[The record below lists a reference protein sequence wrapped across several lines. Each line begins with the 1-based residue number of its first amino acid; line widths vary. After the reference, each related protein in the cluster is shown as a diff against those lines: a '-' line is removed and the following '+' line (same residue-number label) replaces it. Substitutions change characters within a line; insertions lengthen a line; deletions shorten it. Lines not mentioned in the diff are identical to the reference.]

1 MFANAVIQ
9 SVPAIERRLKE
20 IQEAQEADEIYQMLR
35 QYCKNGGPHRQCCRC
50 CTTIAASEI
59 TVNNGL
65 LLKGNRIIIPS
76 VLHLDILDKLHS
88 GHQGISK
95 CRERA
100 RQEVW

>member
-1 MFANAVIQ
+1 MKFIKCYVSTVRMEGLTD
-9 SVPAIERRLKE
+9 SVAGVVQPYIS
-20 IQEAQEADEIYQMLR
+20 
-35 QYCKNGGPHRQCCRC
+35 
-50 CTTIAASEI
+50 AASEI

-65 LLKGNRIIIPS
+65 LLKNNRIIVPS

-100 RQEVW
+100 RQAVW